1 MFWERLNCSEY
12 NNNFLMKESLQ
23 KQQLETHSNESHFNL
38 GNAPSKNSFGKMSD
52 HYFKEHIGAKQID
65 IGQD

>member
-1 MFWERLNCSEY
+1 
-12 NNNFLMKESLQ
+12 MKESLQ

-52 HYFKEHIGAKQID
+52 HYFKEHIGAKQIV